1 MTKREM
7 YNMIATINADNAE
20 IVEFCKHEVALL
32 DARKGGSKAPTKNQ
46 KENIGIMETIL
57 EVLAGCDEPV
67 TVSEL
72 QKRDERL
79 DYTNQR
85 LSALLKKLV
94 DEKKVVKA
102 IVKGKSL
109 FSIA

>member
-7 YNMIATINADNAE
+7 FAHIASVNASDAE
-20 IVEFCKHEVALL
+20 IVEFCNHEISLL
-32 DARKGGSKAPTKNQ
+32 DSRKGGSKSPTKNQ

-72 QKRDERL
+72 QKKDERL

-94 DEKKVVKA
+94 DEKKVIKA

>member
-32 DARKGGSKAPTKNQ
+32 DARKGGSKSPTKNQ

-94 DEKKVVKA
+94 DEKKVIKA